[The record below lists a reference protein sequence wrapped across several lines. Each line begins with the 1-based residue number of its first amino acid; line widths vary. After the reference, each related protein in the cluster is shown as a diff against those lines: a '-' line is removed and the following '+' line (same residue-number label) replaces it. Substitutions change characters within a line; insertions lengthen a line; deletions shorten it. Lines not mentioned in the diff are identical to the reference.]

1 MIVLVFAFYHNIQW
15 NVDSLLINLV
25 FLSINILSLP
35 LSLPQ
40 SLGLLIGATVT
51 NVSLALTVAVLLVI
65 SSMLV
70 AGFFVETLPAWMAW
84 TKTISFVSYAY
95 DAFLRLEF
103 TVDSR
108 FR

>member
-1 MIVLVFAFYHNIQW
+1 MVFVFAFYRNIQW
-15 NVDSLLINLV
+15 NVDLL
-25 FLSINILSLP
+25 FSSFSLP